1 MCQRKAVKCFFKWKG
16 KSAQLKEGKKKSYT
30 EVAKIFSKNKSSVS
44 ETVKK
49 EKTCGDFAVIPQIAK
64 VVATLH
70 GKYLVKMEKVLNFYN
85 ILIETTSV

>member
-1 MCQRKAVKCFFKWKG
+1 MLNLRKEK
-16 KSAQLKEGKKKSYT
+16 KKKSYT

-70 GKYLVKMEKVLNFYN
+70 GKYLVKMEKALNFYN